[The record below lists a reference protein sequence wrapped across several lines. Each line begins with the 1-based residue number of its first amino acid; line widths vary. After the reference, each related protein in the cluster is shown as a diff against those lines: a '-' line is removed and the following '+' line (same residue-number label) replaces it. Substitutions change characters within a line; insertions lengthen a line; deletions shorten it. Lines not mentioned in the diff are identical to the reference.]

1 MKKQLHAA
9 GAGTHCRSHPSG
21 NKQSGWHSGLLP
33 ILSDLAGLRALIY
46 SGDHDLCVPHT
57 GSEAWTS
64 AMHRSD
70 SEECN
75 LADEGADDSQLAKC
89 DGVVNPWQPWYNSDS
104 PKQVG
109 HGHPRGV
116 GRLGLTLGFKVIV

>member
-1 MKKQLHAA
+1 MDGRYVTCDFAFTLPPVPPSLDNVAA
-9 GAGTHCRSHPSG
+9 HPSG
-21 NKQSGWHSGLLP
+21 NKQSGWHSGLLQFF
-33 ILSDLAGLRALIY
+33 LDFAGLRALIY

-70 SEECN
+70 SEDCKVS
-75 LADEGADDSQLAKC
+75 ADADDDNQLAKC
-89 DGVVNPWQPWYNSDS
+89 DGVINPWQPWYNSDS

-109 HGHPRGV
+109 YGQK
-116 GRLGLTLGFKVIV
+116 LAL